1 MRLLLMAWES
11 EWTDNLEAAL
21 EEESVQLIRERV
33 EEWQGEQGEELFARL
48 SGQLSEDDRYDA
60 VVLCLAQSEE
70 LLEFLPELRSV
81 CVLPVVVIGGNAE
94 SSYFEELTCLE
105 QGADDYF
112 QASTPIPIMIA
123 RIQRLIQL
131 YHGMRGAASYQGGLA
146 EMPEQA
152 DYLWEGCQLGLTGT
166 EYRILHLLFHSREGI
181 VTRQKLL
188 ARVWEGDE
196 ERNDWVL
203 TAMIRKLRKKL
214 APTQVRIV
222 SCYGKGYCVR
232 VGGKSVEK

>member
-11 EWTDNLEAAL
+11 EWTDNFGTAL
-21 EEESVQLIRERV
+21 EEEFVQLTRERPV
-33 EEWQGEQGEELFARL
+33 ALQGEQGEKFFARMSVEL
-48 SGQLSEDDRYDA
+48 TEDGKYDA
-60 VVLCLAQSEE
+60 VVLCLAQNEE
-70 LLEFLPELRSV
+70 LLELLPELRKV
-81 CVLPVVVIGGNAE
+81 CALPVIVTGSNVEN
-94 SSYFEELTCLE
+94 SYFEELNCLE

-112 QASTPIPIMIA
+112 HTSMSVPIMIV

-131 YHGMRGAASYQGGLA
+131 YHGMREAVSYQGGLA

-152 DYLWEGCQLGLTGT
+152 DYLWEGGQLGLTGT

-181 VTRQKLL
+181 VAREKIL
-188 ARVWEGDE
+188 AKVWKGDD

-203 TAMIRKLRKKL
+203 TSMIRKLRKKL

-232 VGGKSVEK
+232 VGGKSEEK